1 MTLPADI
8 ERYVQRSFAEPQRA
22 LEILRKAVLHDGE
35 PASARLLRCALL
47 NSRGDLGRLRT
58 EVEHMAIDYRD
69 VILAAEY
76 EKQRGEFVHVRDLNE
91 PLAE

>member
-1 MTLPADI
+1 
-8 ERYVQRSFAEPQRA
+8 
-22 LEILRKAVLHDGE
+22 
-35 PASARLLRCALL
+35 
-47 NSRGDLGRLRT
+47 
-58 EVEHMAIDYRD
+58 MAIDYRD